1 MYFYWAIIAP
11 ILPASAIFLIAVLI
25 KEKKRVGLL
34 FLGVLC
40 VFNIYVSLNIINIF
54 RRDYNG
60 DFSIFPLNSCLTYL
74 IFLNIV
80 FLSVSLLLIM
90 RLDSFKENQSII
102 DLRSFFYKIKEKI
115 FKLDKATDKL
125 ISIFLLFCLFYI
137 VGFLNLYIHEFGHA
151 MADILVGTYYG
162 EIRINIFLQGWASG
176 NLMGD
181 DPFLLLKA
189 TIISLGGLILEC
201 VFASISLIII
211 LRKKEKN
218 SFTWLL
224 SIAISMLFLNR
235 VALYFTFPQFL
246 NINSDVLS
254 LVNMGCN
261 PWTLFFIFFP
271 FLIMTFALTLKL
283 ILRFYKTSLKSNK
296 KILVIYFLSL
306 TTYIVVLNVLR
317 VIDEFITPLA
327 SLSFY

>member
-1 MYFYWAIIAP
+1 MYFYWAIVAP
-11 ILPASAIFLIAVLI
+11 ILPTLAIFLSAVLI

-60 DFSIFPLNSCLTYL
+60 DFSIFPLNSCLMYL
-74 IFLNIV
+74 IFANIV

-102 DLRSFFYKIKEKI
+102 EFHSFFFKIKENL
-115 FKLDKATDKL
+115 FKLDKTTDKL

-151 MADILVGTYYG
+151 MADILVGTYYR

-201 VFASISLIII
+201 VFASISLVII

-246 NINSDVLS
+246 NISSDVLS
-254 LVNMGCN
+254 LVNIGCN

-296 KILVIYFLSL
+296 KFLVIYFLSL
-306 TTYIVVLNVLR
+306 TAYIVVLNVLR

>member
-11 ILPASAIFLIAVLI
+11 ILPALAIFLSAVLI
-25 KEKKRVGLL
+25 KEKKRIGLL

-60 DFSIFPLNSCLTYL
+60 DFSIFPLNNCLTYV
-74 IFLNIV
+74 IFFNIV
-80 FLSVSLLLIM
+80 FLSVSILLIM

-102 DLRSFFYKIKEKI
+102 DVHSFFFKIKENI
-115 FKLDKATDKL
+115 FKLDKTTDKL

-162 EIRINIFLQGWASG
+162 EIRINFFLQGWASG

-189 TIISLGGLILEC
+189 TIISLGGLIAESL
-201 VFASISLIII
+201 FASILLLII

-224 SIAISMLFLNR
+224 SIVISMLFLNR

-246 NINSDVLS
+246 NISSDVLS
-254 LVNMGCN
+254 LVNIGFN

-271 FLIMTFALTLKL
+271 FLIMTFVLTLKL
-283 ILRFYKTSLKSNK
+283 ILRFYKTSLKSNNK
-296 KILVIYFLSL
+296 FLVIYFLSL
-306 TTYIVVLNVLR
+306 TTYIVVLNILR